1 MSQPLEK
8 ILTLTDI
15 DEITDMLSTYLKKPI
30 VIESDQFSLLSY
42 SSFYID
48 QFDQANQQT
57 IFTKRWPISILEKF
71 MDEGIVEQ
79 LKSIP
84 EPFRVKQLQ
93 SIGLNQR
100 VVVSAKYKEII
111 FGYIWVQETNT
122 LLTDN
127 ELKFLHEVSF
137 HIGMLLYQ
145 KNQLKLCKDEEKD
158 QFYKKIIQKTYQT
171 ENQIKWEASNSKI
184 IIPDAFIIN
193 VFTVDQN
200 NENTFDALTET
211 VRLFANALN
220 QTTHIFT
227 DQFKIIVI
235 IGNTSWN
242 PVQLSESANE
252 LTHTV
257 LSQFKTQKVF
267 SGIGSAYSS
276 ILQLSKSYEEALEVI
291 NAAKFMGSP
300 KLFTYEY
307 KKLGVLRYLETIY
320 RHQSQAST
328 INEDLL
334 ILKKKDLESQTNLL
348 KTLEVFLLNN
358 CRLKPTA
365 DQLFIHINTLKY
377 RIKQI
382 TDLTAIDFD
391 DFNTRCQ
398 LFIDV
403 QLMKREI

>member
-8 ILTLTDI
+8 ILTMTDI
-15 DEITDMLSTYLKKPI
+15 DVITDILCTYLKKPI

-84 EPFRVKQLQ
+84 KPFRVKQLQ

-100 VVVSAKYKEII
+100 VVVSAKHQEII
-111 FGYIWVQETNT
+111 FGYIWVQETNG
-122 LLTDN
+122 LLTDD
-127 ELKFLHEVSF
+127 ELQFLHEVSF
-137 HIGMLLYQ
+137 HIGKLLYQ
-145 KNQLKLCKDEEKD
+145 KNQLRLSKDKEID
-158 QFYKKIIQKTYQT
+158 QFYKKIIEKTYQS
-171 ENQIKWEASNSKI
+171 ENQIKWEAANMKI

-193 VFTVDQN
+193 VFTVDPID
-200 NENTFDALTET
+200 EVIFGDLTET

-220 QTTHIFT
+220 QPTHLFT
-227 DQFKIIVI
+227 DQLKIIVI
-235 IGNTSWN
+235 IGSKSQN
-242 PVQLSESANE
+242 PRRLSESANE
-252 LTHTV
+252 LAHTV

-267 SGIGSAYSS
+267 SGIGNAYSS
-276 ILQLSKSYEEALEVI
+276 TLQLSKSYAEALEVI
-291 NAAKFMGSP
+291 KAAKFIGSP

-307 KKLGVLRYLETIY
+307 KKLGIFRYLETIY
-320 RHQSQAST
+320 QHQSETSYF
-328 INEDLL
+328 NEDLL
-334 ILKKKDLESQTNLL
+334 ILQKKDLESQTNLL
-348 KTLEVFLLNN
+348 KTLDIFLLNN

-398 LFIDV
+398 LFIDL
-403 QLMKREI
+403 QLMKREK